1 MNLYIAKPSVL
12 ALTLLVTSTAFAEPT
27 AEEWARIM
35 NLSGR
40 QRMLTQKMS
49 KEALFV
55 TAGVRAAELRDELA
69 KTATLFETTLAGLR
83 DGDASLGLPATE
95 NPRIVKQL
103 DKVLSMY
110 LELKPLFDS
119 VSQGGALSAD
129 EQTQLAS
136 KNVPLL
142 KEMNKA
148 VKMYERQA
156 KKVLASDDAAAVVIN
171 LAGKQRMLT
180 QKMTKEALLV
190 QLGVAKDDNLLNL
203 RETTSLFDR
212 TLTGLLDGDADLEL
226 PGTQDAGIRAQLD
239 KVAGLWAKL
248 GPMFDDVTAG
258 DSLSDDQLASLSKE
272 NVTLLKEMN
281 SGVKLF
287 EQAAN

>member
-1 MNLYIAKPSVL
+1 MRFFTAKPFVALAVL
-12 ALTLLVTSTAFAEPT
+12 MSGAVAAAEPT
-27 AEEWARIM
+27 AEEWARVM

-55 TAGVRAAELRDELA
+55 TAGVRADELRGALA
-69 KTATLFETTLAGLR
+69 ETTTLFETTLAGLR

-103 DKVLSMY
+103 DKVQSLY
-110 LELKPLFDS
+110 LELKPLFDT
-119 VSQGGALSAD
+119 VGQGGELSSD
-129 EQTQLAS
+129 ELSQLAS
-136 KNVPLL
+136 KNPPLL

-156 KKVLASDDAAAVVIN
+156 KKVLTGDAAAAVVIN

-190 QLGVAKDDNLLNL
+190 HLGVNKDENLLNL

-212 TLTGLLDGDADLEL
+212 TLAGLLDGDADLEL
-226 PGTQDAGIRAQLD
+226 PGTQNDAIRTQLNI
-239 KVAGLWAKL
+239 VSGLWNKL
-248 GPMFDDVTAG
+248 APTFNAVIAG
-258 DSLSDDQLASLSKE
+258 DSPSDDTLVALSVE
-272 NVTLLKEMN
+272 NVALLKEMN
-281 SGVKLF
+281 AGVKLF

>member
-1 MNLYIAKPSVL
+1 MRSCSFKS
-12 ALTLLVTSTAFAEPT
+12 ALIVYCLLTCGAAIAEPT
-27 AEEWARIM
+27 AEEWARVI

-55 TAGVRAAELRDELA
+55 TAGVDADKQRSALAET
-69 KTATLFETTLAGLR
+69 TAMFEETLAGLR
-83 DGDASLGLPATE
+83 DGNDAMKLPATE

-103 DKVLSMY
+103 DKVQSLY

-119 VSQGGALSAD
+119 VTQGAALSSD
-129 EQTQLAS
+129 EVRQLAS

-142 KEMNKA
+142 EEMNKA
-148 VKMYERQA
+148 VKMYERGA
-156 KKVLASDDAAAVVIN
+156 KKVLSNDASNAVAIN

-190 QLGVAKDDNLLNL
+190 HLSVDADQNLLNL

-212 TLTGLLDGDADLEL
+212 TLHGLKDGDADLEL
-226 PGTQDAGIRAQLD
+226 PGTQNAELRAQLD
-239 KVAGLWAKL
+239 KVETVWAKVSPL
-248 GPMFDDVTAG
+248 FDDELSGQDLTAA
-258 DSLSDDQLASLSKE
+258 QLATLATE
-272 NVTLLKEMN
+272 NVTLLTEMN
-281 SGVKLF
+281 RGVGMF
-287 EQAAN
+287 ELAAK